1 MWECLYKLVFETL
14 GEMLGSYNPLY
25 LLAKCCMY
33 LFFVIIIYYN
43 FFKRRTKGCENLA
56 LYHQLFF
63 TSLYFFATLQS
74 IWDTNND
81 NNYFYY
87 FGHGASRILVL

>member
-1 MWECLYKLVFETL
+1 MITFPLGDGVFETL

-43 FFKRRTKGCENLA
+43 FIE
-56 LYHQLFF
+56 Y
-63 TSLYFFATLQS
+63 
-74 IWDTNND
+74 
-81 NNYFYY
+81 
-87 FGHGASRILVL
+87 

>member
-43 FFKRRTKGCENLA
+43 FFKIREEQKVVK
-56 LYHQLFF
+56 
-63 TSLYFFATLQS
+63 
-74 IWDTNND
+74 I
-81 NNYFYY
+81 
-87 FGHGASRILVL
+87 